1 MRTYFIGEIMN
12 FNECIFA
19 GRLTRDPEIKEVNG
33 TNVVTWTVATN
44 RSFTKKSGEKAE
56 KSLFMDCELW
66 GPAAQIVADRG
77 VKGTTILVRGPL
89 EQDNWEDKEGNK
101 RTRFRVRVEFFQF
114 GQNAVKPE
122 FAPADAGSRTS
133 DGDEDFGNSPF

>member
-1 MRTYFIGEIMN
+1 MN

-19 GRLTRDPEIKEVNG
+19 GRLTRDPEIREVNG
-33 TNVVTWTVATN
+33 TNVVNWTVATN
-44 RSFTKKSGEKAE
+44 RSFTKKNGEKAE

-89 EQDNWEDKEGNK
+89 EQDSWEDNDGNK
-101 RTRFRVRVEFFQF
+101 RTRFKVRVEFFQF
-114 GQNAVKPE
+114 GQNAVKPDFETADKGKSDNEEDE
-122 FAPADAGSRTS
+122 FGR
-133 DGDEDFGNSPF
+133 SPF